1 MFSETI
7 ELRGHI
13 IDSLILPKVL
23 DQILTHGANFKIAEI
38 KIGQKRADQSFARI
52 EVSAETSEAL
62 DELVLR
68 LRQHGAEIA
77 KPADAQLA
85 KAPADGV
92 FPSDFYV
99 TTNQQTFVRFE
110 GKDIE
115 VRPAMLDSAI
125 AVDQKK
131 RTARAVKFFDVSKGD
146 EIVVGHDGIRV
157 VPVQRSTSGT
167 DLFQFINTTIDADE
181 PKSAIIRELA
191 HELQRG
197 RATNARIA
205 IVAGPAI
212 VRTGAGEHLVRLVE
226 SRYVDR
232 LFAGNAFAVY
242 DVERALFGTSLGISP
257 DLAFARGG
265 HENHLRAINTI
276 REAGGIAAAVRK
288 KVLNHGIMH
297 ACVRHK
303 VDIVLTGTIR
313 DEGPI
318 PGVTTDALEAQKVMR
333 EKLADVTHVLLLA
346 ALQHSLAVASML
358 APTVKTVCVDIDPSA
373 VERAVEHQPL
383 QSIGL
388 VTDVEPFLR
397 ELVECIAESE
407 AKPGDRKETM
417 SRE

>member
-38 KIGQKRADQSFARI
+38 KIGKKRADQSFARI
-52 EVSAETSEAL
+52 EVSAQTSEAL
-62 DELVLR
+62 GELILR
-68 LRQHGAEIA
+68 LRQHGAEVA
-77 KPADAQLA
+77 KHADAQFA
-85 KAPADGV
+85 KAPSDGV

-110 GKDIE
+110 GKDIK
-115 VRPAMLDSAI
+115 VRPAIMDSAI
-125 AVDQKK
+125 AVDRKK

-146 EIVVGHDGIRV
+146 EIVVGHEGIRV

-167 DLFQFINTTIDADE
+167 DLFQFINTIVEADE
-181 PKSAIIRELA
+181 PKSAVIRELG
-191 HELQRG
+191 HELQRA
-197 RATNARIA
+197 RRTNARIA

-212 VRTGAGEHLVRLVE
+212 VRTGAGQHLIRLIE
-226 SRYVDR
+226 LRYVDR

-242 DVERALFGTSLGISP
+242 DVERALFGTSLGMNP

-265 HENHLRAINTI
+265 HENLLRAINTI
-276 REAGGIAAAVRK
+276 REAGGISAAVRK
-288 KVLNHGIMH
+288 KILNHGVMH
-297 ACVRHK
+297 ACVRRN

-313 DEGPI
+313 DQGPI
-318 PGVTTDALEAQKVMR
+318 PGVATDALEAQKVMR

-346 ALQHSLAVASML
+346 TLKHSLAVASML
-358 APTVKTVCVDIDPSA
+358 GPTVKTVCVDIDPSA
-373 VERAVEHQPL
+373 VEHAVEQQPL

-397 ELVECIAESE
+397 ELTECIADSE
-407 AKPGDRKETM
+407 AQRGDRKEIM
-417 SRE
+417 HRQ